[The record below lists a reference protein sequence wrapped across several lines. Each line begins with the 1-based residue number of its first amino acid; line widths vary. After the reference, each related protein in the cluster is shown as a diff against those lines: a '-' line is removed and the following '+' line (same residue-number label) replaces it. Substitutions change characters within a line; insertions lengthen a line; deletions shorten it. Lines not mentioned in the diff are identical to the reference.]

1 MTNFK
6 DACENL
12 FTAVAAFCRK
22 YADRPL
28 PPRSY
33 DHSKFDKWTRPTRP
47 ATPLRPQSD
56 ATGGRE
62 AYQEILFR

>member
-1 MTNFK
+1 NFK
-6 DACENL
+6 DACEKL
-12 FTAVAAFCRK
+12 FAAVAAFFRK

-33 DHSKFDKWTRPTRP
+33 DHSKFDKWTQPSRPTMPQRP
-47 ATPLRPQSD
+47 LSD

-62 AYQEILFR
+62 AYQEMLFR